1 MSIRDDLK
9 AFLDGEL
16 SPERAAEVQAAIDQ
30 DPALRDEVLFMKIL
44 SGEIQD
50 ASREPQAS
58 GADKAVDRVV
68 RSRPTMW
75 KWGAYAASGVAGLFL
90 IGLVGSKLLP
100 GVPFAGAND
109 AAKAEFAAGAAKSA
123 VETASP
129 TAAPLPQAD
138 ADRATD
144 KERRTELTEGFA
156 DPQRPQAE
164 KGADI
169 AVGGGGGAPVPS
181 ESETSN
187 GTQFGDG
194 VVAGKM
200 KTESPVE
207 LAKKR
212 VARGRAAG
220 SEQFRQSAGDKAP
233 ATSAQPVTPRQGLGG
248 VETARKVVRNADMG
262 VKVKDVRKSVA
273 EVERQVNAMNGF
285 VGDTRYDGRQDTS
298 TATMQFEV
306 PEKSFVA
313 MLDTL
318 RRLGTVDH
326 ENVTGQ
332 DVTASIA
339 DGKGRITALADE
351 EQNLIKELERARQ
364 SDIRLEI
371 RRRLSSVRQ
380 DISGLKAQTK
390 ALEGLAD
397 MSRVSLTL
405 TQSGQL
411 DESTPNDWFGQTT
424 KGAGDLLGFFG
435 RFIGVGV
442 IYLVFM
448 APVWLPIAGIVWW
461 ARKRA
466 GK

>member
-1 MSIRDDLK
+1 MNIRDDLK
-9 AFLDGEL
+9 AFIDGEL
-16 SPERAAEVQAAIDQ
+16 SPERAAEVQAAIDH
-30 DPALRDEVLFMKIL
+30 DPELRDEVLFMKIL

-50 ASREPQAS
+50 ASREPQVS

-68 RSRPTMW
+68 RSRPTVW

-90 IGLVGSKLLP
+90 IGLVGSKLMP
-100 GVPFAGAND
+100 GAPFAGAGE
-109 AAKAEFAAGAAKSA
+109 ASKAEFAAGAAKSA
-123 VETASP
+123 GETGSPVAASS
-129 TAAPLPQAD
+129 PQAD
-138 ADRATD
+138 SGAAPPAVQGTERIDGLAQAQRYQSDSATV
-144 KERRTELTEGFA
+144 
-156 DPQRPQAE
+156 PM
-164 KGADI
+164 
-169 AVGGGGGAPVPS
+169 GGGGDLAPS
-181 ESETSN
+181 EREAAEGTEIGN
-187 GTQFGDG
+187 GL
-194 VVAGKM
+194 VAGKM

-207 LAKKR
+207 TAKK
-212 VARGRAAG
+212 VARGRTVGGETYKQAD
-220 SEQFRQSAGDKAP
+220 GDKIR
-233 ATSAQPVTPRQGLGG
+233 ATAQPVTPGQSMGG

-364 SDIRLEI
+364 SDVRLEI